1 MKLQERSWRALGLLG
16 LALTAGAIRFGE
28 EVQSPREF
36 TFQSMPAIAEREA
49 VQCGERFDPTWFG
62 ECLQPERRLV
72 ASR

>member
-28 EVQSPREF
+28 DVQSPREF
-36 TFQSMPAIAEREA
+36 AFQAAPAVGEREA
-49 VQCGERFDPTWFG
+49 VRCGERFDPAWFG